1 MERNQQKELSEFNT
15 RRISYLMMQR
25 ASIMRMATPHQH
37 STYTLDTV
45 YIIDVKEMMDDATGR
60 MADVIYICIYI
71 YI

>member
-1 MERNQQKELSEFNT
+1 
-15 RRISYLMMQR
+15 MMQR